1 MSLIRRIAG
10 ATAIAALALGALTA
24 CVSVKAGTIA
34 SKDFKEAH
42 TVMVE
47 ECARHGYVYEFG
59 TYLDPSTGNMKSGY
73 RNVYKCV
80 EYHDV
85 EKHIPASYK
94 FILSDGEDS
103 STVDVPADIFEKAA
117 VGYYYDSEAV
127 KLEAR

>member
-1 MSLIRRIAG
+1 MSIIRRIIGTA
-10 ATAIAALALGALTA
+10 AIAALALGALTA

-47 ECARHGYVYEFG
+47 ECARHGNVYEYG
-59 TYLDPSTGNMKSGY
+59 TYLDPTTGNMKSGY
-73 RNVYKCV
+73 RYVYKCV

-85 EKHIPASYK
+85 EKQIPASYK

-103 STVDVPADIFEKAA
+103 STVDVPADIFERAS
-117 VGYYYDSEAV
+117 VGYYYDSES
-127 KLEAR
+127 LELKAR

>member
-1 MSLIRRIAG
+1 MSILRRILG
-10 ATAIAALALGALTA
+10 VSAIVALSLGALTA
-24 CVSVKAGTIA
+24 CGSVKAGTIA

-47 ECARHGYVYEFG
+47 ECARHGYSYEFG
-59 TYLDPSTGNMKSGY
+59 TYLDPSTGKMKSGY

-85 EKHIPASYK
+85 EKQIPASYK

-103 STVDVPADIFEKAA
+103 STVDVPADIFEKAS

>member
-1 MSLIRRIAG
+1 MGTVRRIIG
-10 ATAIAALALGALTA
+10 ASALIALSLGALTA
-24 CVSVKAGTIA
+24 CSSVKAGTIA

-47 ECARHGYVYEFG
+47 ECARHDNVYEYG
-59 TYLDPSTGNMKSGY
+59 TYLDPATGKMKSGY
-73 RNVYKCV
+73 RYVYKCV

-85 EKHIPASYK
+85 EKQIPASYK
-94 FILSDGEDS
+94 FILSDGEES
-103 STVDVPADIFEKAA
+103 STVDVPADIFERAS